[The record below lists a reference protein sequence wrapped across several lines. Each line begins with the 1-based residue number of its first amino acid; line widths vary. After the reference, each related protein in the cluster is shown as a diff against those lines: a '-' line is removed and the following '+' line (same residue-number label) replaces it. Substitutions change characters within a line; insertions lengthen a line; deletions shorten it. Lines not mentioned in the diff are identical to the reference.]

1 MWPVK
6 DVSST
11 EMYTLELWQ
20 KKDSRFEPRIHL
32 DFFIT
37 WIIIDVCRLGSI
49 GPEPLRLVLHEAE
62 VPWQSISAMIP
73 GLSRADALSITECLW
88 LFATGMV
95 TCSKRFSSLCQVEL
109 GCQNLMRH
117 QSPLESWQDAFPSIS
132 PKPWWGSWACHV
144 ITRLEYL
151 SLMNSMTWMTTSVF
165 FLSHSCLPSKFPTQS
180 SGLGQLQC
188 FVSPRKF
195 CVWAHPHPSINVEHL
210 HSSQRLPPWE
220 TVGPGKL
227 ARRTANAWVWKQFV
241 EHCWDSMNCYNSS
254 KHSLWGVNRCQRRAQ
269 SHAKGQQK

>member
-95 TCSKRFSSLCQVEL
+95 TCSKRLSSLCQVEL

-165 FLSHSCLPSKFPTQS
+165 FLSHSCLPSKFP
-180 SGLGQLQC
+180 L
-188 FVSPRKF
+188 
-195 CVWAHPHPSINVEHL
+195 
-210 HSSQRLPPWE
+210 
-220 TVGPGKL
+220 
-227 ARRTANAWVWKQFV
+227 
-241 EHCWDSMNCYNSS
+241 
-254 KHSLWGVNRCQRRAQ
+254 SLRA
-269 SHAKGQQK
+269 